1 MAETFFANSQSDAT
15 YIDIQL
21 DFNIQIVV
29 DLLASYD
36 EIAKPMMNPSLHSV
50 AVCCVPIRLPQQTHR
65 FFTGKIPTLV
75 HTILIACHHLY
86 PQSWKILGNKNQQT
100 QPNPRSHYTIYIY
113 ILYIY
118 IYIILPLWLIH
129 VDSTTTNKNPIVD
142 GWSKQKHPGEPF
154 RKRFRKTPFLRSARF
169 ISISW
174 FRPWLT
180 AASPGRSMNKW

>member
-1 MAETFFANSQSDAT
+1 MLPYCRWEDQWNSWLCIKWPSPTMAETFFANSQSDAT

-50 AVCCVPIRLPQQTHR
+50 AACCVPIRLPQQTHR

-100 QPNPRSHYTIYIY
+100 QPNPRSHYTIYILY
-113 ILYIY
+113 IIY
-118 IYIILPLWLIH
+118 IYYTPIM
-129 VDSTTTNKNPIVD
+129 VDSC
-142 GWSKQKHPGEPF
+142 
-154 RKRFRKTPFLRSARF
+154 
-169 ISISW
+169 W
-174 FRPWLT
+174 FY
-180 AASPGRSMNKW
+180 NH

>member
-50 AVCCVPIRLPQQTHR
+50 AACCVPIRLPQQTHR

-100 QPNPRSHYTIYIY
+100 QPNPRSHYTIYI
-113 ILYIY
+113 LYIY
-118 IYIILPLWLIH
+118 YIYYTPIM
-129 VDSTTTNKNPIVD
+129 VDSC
-142 GWSKQKHPGEPF
+142 
-154 RKRFRKTPFLRSARF
+154 
-169 ISISW
+169 
-174 FRPWLT
+174 
-180 AASPGRSMNKW
+180 

>member
-50 AVCCVPIRLPQQTHR
+50 AACCVPRLPQQTHR

-75 HTILIACHHLY
+75 PTILIACHHLRSKVGKCCLSLV
-86 PQSWKILGNKNQQT
+86 PTILIAILIIYCKVGKCWAT
-100 QPNPRSHYTIYIY
+100 KTITYYYTAK
-113 ILYIY
+113 
-118 IYIILPLWLIH
+118 
-129 VDSTTTNKNPIVD
+129 S
-142 GWSKQKHPGEPF
+142 
-154 RKRFRKTPFLRSARF
+154 
-169 ISISW
+169 
-174 FRPWLT
+174 
-180 AASPGRSMNKW
+180 